1 MGCGA
6 DRTRTVQDQ
15 EDIAGIDSDMSL
27 LSLDGIRVL
36 PGMLH
41 TIRPFALINKK
52 SKRFS
57 PPAIV
62 VE

>member
-1 MGCGA
+1 M
-6 DRTRTVQDQ
+6 QDQ

-41 TIRPFALINKK
+41 TITFALINKK

-57 PPAIV
+57 PPALV